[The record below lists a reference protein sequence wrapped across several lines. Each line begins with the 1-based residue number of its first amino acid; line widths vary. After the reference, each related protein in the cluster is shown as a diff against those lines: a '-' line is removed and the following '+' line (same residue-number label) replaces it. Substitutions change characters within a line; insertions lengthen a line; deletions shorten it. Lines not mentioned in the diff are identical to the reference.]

1 MVDVEGRI
9 VFAERFDAAHEQVS
23 KDLCDSELWH
33 NSEEISRFNG
43 YFVFP
48 IALLT
53 PRREKFVAVG
63 GWQCRWF

>member
-9 VFAERFDAAHEQVS
+9 VLAERFDAAKEQVS
-23 KDLCDSELWH
+23 KELYGIELWNH
-33 NSEEISRFNG
+33 SEAISRFNG

-48 IALLT
+48 IALIT